1 LPAATAEKSR
11 VYLLDVPGEAEKL
24 IWQMQAQALAP
35 LVAAGKLGC
44 VLFQFPHWF
53 TIPGVLTSA
62 TFRSFVAR
70 RRRVSTAIRAS
81 DAAHPIEHVLFFRL
95 GINAG

>member
-53 TIPGVLTSA
+53 TIPGVSHPLPSE
-62 TFRSFVAR
+62 
-70 RRRVSTAIRAS
+70 AS
-81 DAAHPIEHVLFFRL
+81 SRGAVEFPLQ
-95 GINAG
+95 